1 MSDIS
6 ARLAL
11 PYLQPAQ
18 AQKHVTHNEALL
30 RLDLMVQMTVEA
42 FGAQTPPGL
51 AQEGQ
56 VWALGPA
63 PTGAWA
69 GRPDA
74 LAAWVDGAWLFVAP
88 QEGWRA
94 WSREAAELRVWD
106 GTGWRIPPGQ
116 GDNLPGL
123 GVNTTHDATNRLAV
137 SGPAALFTHQGS
149 DHRLTVNKAGQGDTA
164 SLVLQSGFSGR
175 AEIGLAGS
183 DDVTLKVS
191 ADGAAWIEALRIDR
205 ATGALSLGAGLNAA
219 LLADLDAPD
228 QATGFYRFDAAA
240 GTGTP
245 PVPGDGHVLVQRFG
259 AGLLHQGF
267 IRADGPQPGQWSREY
282 RAAGGWTGWARL
294 LHGHDILG
302 QVAMDGGQASGA
314 LFEQGTTADGLWRR
328 FADGTQICTRR
339 LVAPLLLAGLPGNQF
354 DMPVAFAGDDVAA
367 SLSHCGPW
375 GTAAAAENL
384 LQCAVSASAN
394 TWEVFKT
401 GDDFGFDGDLM
412 LFALGRWL

>member
-6 ARLAL
+6 ARLEL

-18 AQKHVTHNEALL
+18 AQKHVTHNEALQ
-30 RLDLMVQMTVEA
+30 RLDLLVQLCVES

-56 VWALGPA
+56 VWALGAA
-63 PTGAWA
+63 PGGAWA
-69 GRPDA
+69 GHPGE

-94 WSREAAELRVWD
+94 WSLEAAELRVWD

-123 GVNTTHDATNRLAV
+123 GVNTAHDATNRLAV
-137 SGPAALFTHQGS
+137 SSPATLFTHQGS
-149 DHRLTVNKAGQGDTA
+149 DHRLTVNKAGPSDTA

-191 ADGAAWIEALRIDR
+191 ADGIAWTEALRIDR
-205 ATGALSLGAGLNAA
+205 ATGALSLGKGLIAP

-240 GTGTP
+240 STGTP
-245 PVPGDGHVLVQRFG
+245 PVPGAGHVLVQHFG
-259 AGLLHQGF
+259 AGRLHQGF
-267 IRADGPQPGQWSREY
+267 ICADGPAPDQWSREY
-282 RAAGGWTGWARL
+282 RAVGGWTGWARL
-294 LHGHDILG
+294 LQGHDILG
-302 QVAMDGGQASGA
+302 QVAMDGAQATGA
-314 LFEQGTTADGLWRR
+314 LFEQGVTTGGLWRR

-339 LVAPLLLAGLPGNQF
+339 LAAPMLLTGLPGNQF
-354 DMPVAFAGDDVAA
+354 DMPIAFAGDDVAGW
-367 SLSHCGPW
+367 LSHCGPW

-384 LQCAVSASAN
+384 LQCTVSATAS
-394 TWEVFKT
+394 TWEVFKA
-401 GDDFGFDGDLM
+401 GDDFGFDTDLM
-412 LFALGRWL
+412 LCAVGRWA